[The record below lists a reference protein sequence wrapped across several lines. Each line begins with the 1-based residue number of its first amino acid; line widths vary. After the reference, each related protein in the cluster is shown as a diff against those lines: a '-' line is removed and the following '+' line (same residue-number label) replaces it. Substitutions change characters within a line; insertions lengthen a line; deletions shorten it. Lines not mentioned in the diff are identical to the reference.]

1 MRRIAK
7 CHLSKTVAQAIW
19 ACVGVWVIFV
29 QGPGL
34 CWSQAVEVTMTPDHW
49 VVGEKNERIAPT
61 KSLQDN
67 GQIVDH
73 AGRRSLKLAKAF
85 GYVRDLDLQNGTID
99 ADLAF
104 GTEGDFVG
112 IAFRVQS
119 EDDYELFF
127 FRKGASGSSQ
137 AAQYTPSFM
146 GANAWQLYN
155 VPTYAGAADLP
166 QAEQWF
172 HVKVVV
178 SGLEAKLFLN
188 NSSVPALDIPDL
200 KQGYSKGSIGFW
212 GQAGG
217 GYVSNV
223 TYTLDNKT
231 YDPQP
236 KQEFVS
242 GALTD
247 WELSEAF
254 DAAEKDP
261 GAYPDIASLKWEK
274 VKAENPGMVVIQRY
288 RRDPNVLPPQ
298 DQPGGTTSRSIPDR
312 IPGSKFVFAK
322 TSIHSDTNQT
332 RKMNFGYSDEVV
344 VYLNGHPIYAGNNAF
359 NAREQGFLGLI
370 DTDNDVAYLP
380 LRKGDNELVLAV
392 TEFFGG
398 WGFMCRLEPDAGTR
412 K

>member
-1 MRRIAK
+1 MRQIAK
-7 CHLSKTVAQAIW
+7 WNTPRPVARAAW
-19 ACVGVWVIFV
+19 ACVASWVIFV
-29 QGPGL
+29 QGPAL
-34 CWSQAVEVTMTPDHW
+34 CWSQTVEVTMTPEHW
-49 VVGEKNERIAPT
+49 IVGEKNERIAPT

-67 GQIVDH
+67 GRIVDH

-85 GYVRDLDLQNGTID
+85 AYVRDLDLQNGTID

-127 FRKGASGSSQ
+127 FRKGASGSNE
-137 AAQYTPSFM
+137 AVQYTPSFM

-155 VPTYAGAADLP
+155 VPTYAGVSELP
-166 QAEQWF
+166 PGEQWF

-212 GQAGG
+212 GQSGG

-223 TYTLDNKT
+223 TYKLDNKT
-231 YDPQP
+231 YDPQLR
-236 KQEFVS
+236 QQFVS

-247 WELSEAF
+247 WELSDAF
-254 DAAEKDP
+254 DAAEKNP
-261 GAYPDIASLKWEK
+261 GAYPDIGSLKWEK
-274 VKAENPGMVVIQRY
+274 VKAENPGMIVIQRY

-298 DQPGGTTSRSIPDR
+298 DQSAGTASRSIPDR
-312 IPGSKFVFAK
+312 VPGSKFVFAK
-322 TSIHSDTNQT
+322 TNIHSDTNQN

-370 DTDNDVAYLP
+370 NPDNDVAYLP

-398 WGFMCRLEPDAGTR
+398 WGFMCRLEPATEAQ